1 MKSMLIALA
10 LVMGLGVCSG
20 LRAQEMLH
28 SHNDY
33 THARPFWDAYQARA
47 GSIEADVF
55 PVSGK
60 LMVAHARE
68 AIRSTRTLDSMY
80 LEPIVKLFRTHG
92 DRTVSDDP
100 HYTFYLMIDIKE
112 HWKEALPLLTRL
124 LEQYPKCFDRNVN
137 PMAVQV
143 FISGD
148 RPPDTT
154 FHDYP
159 PVIRFDGLPGIR
171 YRARDLSK
179 VVMIST
185 DFSLYSHWN
194 GKGTIPAADAGK
206 LSAVIAAAHAL
217 KLPVRFWG
225 APDTPGCWK
234 TLMDLGAD
242 VINTDQVDTVRKFL
256 EAAGREVSPRKRA
269 VAPF

>member
-10 LVMGLGVCSG
+10 VVTALGVSG
-20 LRAQEMLH
+20 NLRAQEMLH

-33 THARPFWDAYQARA
+33 SHARPFWDAYHARA
-47 GSIEADVF
+47 NSIEADIF
-55 PVSGK
+55 PVSGR

-68 AIRSTRTLDSMY
+68 AIRDTRTLDTMY
-80 LEPIVKLFRTHG
+80 VAPIVKLFRAHG
-92 DRTVSDDP
+92 YRTVSDDP
-100 HYTFYLMIDIKE
+100 RYTFYLMIDIKE
-112 HWKEALPLLTRL
+112 RWEEALPLITRL
-124 LEQYPKCFDRNVN
+124 LERYPRCFDRTVN

-159 PVIRFDGLPGIR
+159 PVIRFDGLPGVR
-171 YRARDLSK
+171 YRRRDLSK

-185 DFSLYSHWN
+185 DFSLYSRWN
-194 GKGTIPAADAGK
+194 GKGAIPAADAGK
-206 LSAVIAAAHAL
+206 LSAVIAPAHAL

-225 APDTPGCWK
+225 APDTPDCWK

-242 VINTDQVDTVRKFL
+242 VINTDQVDAVRKFL
-256 EAAGREVSPRKRA
+256 GARR
-269 VAPF
+269 